1 MKKLIFTALL
11 LAVGSLSFAENL
23 KEKVCIV
30 REEFSDASK
39 DWIKKHAEYLRQQG
53 DEGIGRLENI
63 AELKTTMAAKVP
75 TISGLI
81 SFYLFILHIS
91 LSTILLAQ
99 PFPREMPLH
108 IHPITQETSQI
119 HNPRHPKSSTVA
131 PVLTQHTSKQNA

>member
-1 MKKLIFTALL
+1 MGSKLA
-11 LAVGSLSFAENL
+11 ARVL
-23 KEKVCIV
+23 KSWVEDFV
-30 REEFSDASK
+30 
-39 DWIKKHAEYLRQQG
+39 
-53 DEGIGRLENI
+53 DEDTGEVVSIRNTK
-63 AELKTTMAAKVP
+63 ELKTTMAAKVP

-131 PVLTQHTSKQNA
+131 PVLAQHTSKQNA